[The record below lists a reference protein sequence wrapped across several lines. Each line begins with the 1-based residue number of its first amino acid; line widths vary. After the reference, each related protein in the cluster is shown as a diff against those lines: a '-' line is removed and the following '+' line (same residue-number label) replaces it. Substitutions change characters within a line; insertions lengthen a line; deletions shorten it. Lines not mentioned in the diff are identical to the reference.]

1 MSENTNIQTENKMGV
16 MPVGKLLIQMAL
28 PMMISMLVQALYNI
42 VDSIFVGYISENALT
57 AVSLAFPIQNLMI
70 AVATGTGVGI
80 NALLSMRLGQK
91 NQNAVNDTAMNG
103 LFLSLCS
110 TLIFIVLGFT
120 IPEVYFK
127 SQTTDLE
134 IIDYGIKYLRVCLIG
149 SFGLFTGITFE
160 RLLQAT
166 GQTVNSMIAQLAGA
180 ITNIVLD
187 PIMIFG
193 LLGCPA
199 LGITGAALATVVGQ
213 FVTFF
218 VSAYLNFKK
227 NKEIVFNFKTFKPS
241 KSVIAEIYRVGIPS
255 ILLASIGSVMTYL
268 MNLILGAFTM
278 TAVAVFGVYFK
289 LNSFIFMP
297 VFGMNNALVPIIAYN
312 YGARN
317 RKRITGTLKRG
328 VIIIL
333 CIMTF
338 GTVLFELFPEFLL
351 GLFNASPEML
361 EIGIPALRI
370 IAIHFPV
377 AAICIIFMSCF
388 QALGMG
394 ITSMIVSFVR
404 QLVVLLPVA
413 YLLSLTGVLSSVW
426 WCFPIAE
433 FSALILSSFFM
444 IKVFKVKLKDL

>member
-338 GTVLFELFPEFLL
+338 GTVLFELFPKFLL

>member
-134 IIDYGIKYLRVCLIG
+134 IIDYGVKYLRVCLIG
-149 SFGLFTGITFE
+149 SFGLFSGITFE

-187 PIMIFG
+187 PILIFG

-199 LGITGAALATVVGQ
+199 MGITGAALATVIGQ
-213 FVTFF
+213 FVTLF

-338 GTVLFELFPEFLL
+338 GTILFELFPEFLL

-433 FSALILSSFFM
+433 LSALILSSFFM

>member
-16 MPVGKLLIQMAL
+16 MPVGKLLVQMAL

-91 NQNAVNDTAMNG
+91 NMNAVNETAMNG
-103 LFLSLCS
+103 LFLSICS
-110 TLIFIVLGFT
+110 YVIFMILGFT

-127 SQTTDLE
+127 TQTSDLE
-134 IIDYGIKYLRVCLIG
+134 IIDYGVKYLRVCLIA
-149 SFGLFTGITFE
+149 SFGLFSGITFE

-193 LLGCPA
+193 LLGLPA
-199 LGITGAALATVVGQ
+199 LGITGAAVATVIGQ
-213 FVTFF
+213 FVTLF
-218 VSAYLNFKK
+218 VSGWLNLRK
-227 NKEIVFNFKTFKPS
+227 NKEITFKFRGFKP
-241 KSVIAEIYRVGIPS
+241 KISVIAEIYRVGIPS

-312 YGARN
+312 YGAKN
-317 RKRITGTLKRG
+317 RKRITGTVKLG
-328 VIIIL
+328 IIIIL
-333 CIMTF
+333 CIMSL
-338 GTVLFELFPEFLL
+338 GTLIFELFPEFLL

-361 EIGIPALRI
+361 EIGVPALRI

-404 QLVVLLPVA
+404 QLVVLIPVA
-413 YLLSLTGVLSSVW
+413 YLLSLTGVLQNVW
-426 WCFPIAE
+426 WCFPVAE
-433 FSALILSSFFM
+433 VSALLLSTIF
-444 IKVFKVKLKDL
+444 IIRTYNKKLKNL

>member
-134 IIDYGIKYLRVCLIG
+134 IIDYGVKYLRVCLIG
-149 SFGLFTGITFE
+149 SFGLFSGITFE

-187 PIMIFG
+187 PILIFG

-199 LGITGAALATVVGQ
+199 MGISGAALATVVGQ

-338 GTVLFELFPEFLL
+338 GTILFELFPEFLL

>member
-134 IIDYGIKYLRVCLIG
+134 IIDYGVKYLRVCLIG
-149 SFGLFTGITFE
+149 SFGLFSGITFE

-187 PIMIFG
+187 PILIFG

-199 LGITGAALATVVGQ
+199 MGISGAALATVVGQ

-338 GTVLFELFPEFLL
+338 GTVLFELFPKFLL

-433 FSALILSSFFM
+433 LSALILSSFFM

>member
-1 MSENTNIQTENKMGV
+1 MSENTTIQTENKMGV
-16 MPVGKLLIQMAL
+16 MPVGKLLVQMAL

-91 NQNAVNDTAMNG
+91 NMNAVNDTAMNG
-103 LFLSLCS
+103 LFLSICS
-110 TLIFIVLGFT
+110 FVVFVILGFT

-127 SQTTDLE
+127 SQTSDLE
-134 IIDYGIKYLRVCLIG
+134 IIDYGVKYLRVCLIA
-149 SFGLFTGITFE
+149 SFGLFGGITFE

-180 ITNIVLD
+180 ITNIALD

-193 LLGCPA
+193 LVGCTA
-199 LGITGAALATVVGQ
+199 MGITGAAVATVIGQ
-213 FVTFF
+213 FVTLF
-218 VSAYLNFKK
+218 VSGWLNLRK
-227 NKEIVFNFKTFKPS
+227 NKEITFKFKGFRPS
-241 KSVIAEIYRVGIPS
+241 GSVIAEIYRVGIPS

-312 YGARN
+312 YGAKN
-317 RKRITGTLKRG
+317 RKRITGTVKLG
-328 VIIIL
+328 IIIIL
-333 CIMTF
+333 CIMSL
-338 GTVLFELFPEFLL
+338 GTLIFELFPEFLL

-361 EIGIPALRI
+361 EIGVPALRI

-413 YLLSLTGVLSSVW
+413 YLLSLTGVLQNVW
-426 WCFPIAE
+426 WCFPAAE
-433 FSALILSSFFM
+433 ISALLLSTIFI
-444 IKVFKVKLKDL
+444 IKAYNSKLKNL

>member
-110 TLIFIVLGFT
+110 TLLFIVLGLT
-120 IPEVYFK
+120 IPELYFK

-134 IIDYGIKYLRVCLIG
+134 IIDYGVKYLRVCLIG
-149 SFGLFTGITFE
+149 SFGLFSGITFE

-187 PIMIFG
+187 PILIFG

-199 LGITGAALATVVGQ
+199 MGITGAALATVIGQ
-213 FVTFF
+213 FVTLF

-333 CIMTF
+333 CIMSF

-361 EIGIPALRI
+361 EIGVPALRI

-394 ITSMIVSFVR
+394 ITSMVVSFVR

-426 WCFPIAE
+426 WCFPVAE
-433 FSALILSSFFM
+433 ISALILSSFFM
-444 IKVFKVKLKDL
+444 INVFKVKLKNL

>member
-16 MPVGKLLIQMAL
+16 MPVGKLLVQMAL

-91 NQNAVNDTAMNG
+91 NMNAVNETAMNG
-103 LFLSLCS
+103 LFLSICS
-110 TLIFIVLGFT
+110 YVIFMILGFT

-127 SQTTDLE
+127 TQTSSPE
-134 IIDYGIKYLRVCLIG
+134 IIDYGVKYLRVCLIA
-149 SFGLFTGITFE
+149 SFGLFGGITFE

-193 LLGCPA
+193 LLGLPA
-199 LGITGAALATVVGQ
+199 LGITGAAVATVIGQ
-213 FVTFF
+213 FVTLF
-218 VSAYLNFKK
+218 VSGWLNLRK
-227 NKEIVFNFKTFKPS
+227 NKEITFKFRGFKP
-241 KSVIAEIYRVGIPS
+241 KISVIAEIYRVGIPS

-312 YGARN
+312 YGAKN
-317 RKRITGTLKRG
+317 RKRITGTVKLG
-328 VIIIL
+328 IIIIL
-333 CIMTF
+333 CIMSF
-338 GTVLFELFPEFLL
+338 GTLIFELFPEFLL

-361 EIGIPALRI
+361 EIGVPALRI

-404 QLVVLLPVA
+404 QLVVLIPVA
-413 YLLSLTGVLSSVW
+413 YLLSFTGVLQNVW
-426 WCFPIAE
+426 WCFPAAE
-433 FSALILSSFFM
+433 ISALLLSTIF
-444 IKVFKVKLKDL
+444 IIRTYNKKLKNL

>member
-338 GTVLFELFPEFLL
+338 GTVLFELFPKFLL

-444 IKVFKVKLKDL
+444 IKVFKVKLKNL

>member
-180 ITNIVLD
+180 ITNIALD

-433 FSALILSSFFM
+433 LSALILSSFFM

>member
-134 IIDYGIKYLRVCLIG
+134 IIDYGVKYLRVCLIG
-149 SFGLFTGITFE
+149 SFGLFSGITFE

-180 ITNIVLD
+180 ITNIALD

-338 GTVLFELFPEFLL
+338 GTILFELFPEFLL

-413 YLLSLTGVLSSVW
+413 YLLSLIGVLSSVW